1 MKHKMTG
8 NRKAM
13 RRAFSFL
20 LATVL
25 VMSVL
30 AGCGH
35 AEPMTEA
42 PPETAEDLAQDALL
56 AGAGSTAEAAAIGAT
71 AGGSEHAAET
81 EPDPNIDYTTGTP
94 WLCSFLDGNVT
105 ADTPAPDLKDDFF
118 LAVNKDDLASLQIPE
133 GYSVCGTMYDV
144 DMLADNDIKELF
156 TDDSE
161 TDNDD
166 AQLALNLY
174 SLYMDWD
181 TRNEIGVTPL
191 KEEVDEVEAIDS
203 IDALT
208 EYLGRTPFE
217 DQIGALYSVGTMS
230 DLDDSAVHVL
240 YVSQGSVLLDDPAE
254 YRELTAYGAAIKEA
268 RTKLADRM
276 LQKLG
281 YSEEEAAGKI
291 ENCLAFETELAEAM
305 MTSET
310 RRSAGRPA
318 GPCHAGGGHGLSAGG
333 CLYFVPAG
341 VARETERTLYG
352 GEPCEDQGFHD
363 RQGGDLF
370 GGFAGQGMLRVVR
383 GVQQRDQRVKRHASG

>member
-13 RRAFSFL
+13 RRVFSFL
-20 LATVL
+20 LASVL

-56 AGAGSTAEAAAIGAT
+56 AGAGSTADAAAIGAT

-105 ADTPAPDLKDDFF
+105 ADSPTPDLKDDFF
-118 LAVNKDDLASLQIPE
+118 LAVKKDDLASLQIPE
-133 GYSVCGTMYDV
+133 GYSVCGTMHDV
-144 DMLADNDIKELF
+144 DRQADNDIKELF
-156 TDDSE
+156 TDNSE
-161 TDNDD
+161 TDDHD

-191 KEEVDEVEAIDS
+191 KEGVEEVEAIDS

-254 YRELTAYGAAIKEA
+254 YRGLTAYGAAIKEA

-305 MTSET
+305 MTREEQGRPDYVEKINNRYTRDELEEAQGMCRSLTCWRRRLVT
-310 RRSAGRPA
+310 RRRMTIFYSSRS
-318 GPCHAGGGHGLSAGG
+318 GL
-333 CLYFVPAG
+333 
-341 VARETERTLYG
+341 
-352 GEPCEDQGFHD
+352 QN
-363 RQGGDLF
+363 
-370 GGFAGQGMLRVVR
+370 
-383 GVQQRDQRVKRHASG
+383 

>member
-56 AGAGSTAEAAAIGAT
+56 AGAGSTADAAAIGAT
-71 AGGSEHAAET
+71 AGGSEHAAKT

-230 DLDDSAVHVL
+230 DLDDSAVHVSRKAL
-240 YVSQGSVLLDDPAE
+240 YCS
-254 YRELTAYGAAIKEA
+254 
-268 RTKLADRM
+268 M
-276 LQKLG
+276 
-281 YSEEEAAGKI
+281 
-291 ENCLAFETELAEAM
+291 
-305 MTSET
+305 T
-310 RRSAGRPA
+310 RRNT
-318 GPCHAGGGHGLSAGG
+318 GG
-333 CLYFVPAG
+333 
-341 VARETERTLYG
+341 
-352 GEPCEDQGFHD
+352 
-363 RQGGDLF
+363 
-370 GGFAGQGMLRVVR
+370 
-383 GVQQRDQRVKRHASG
+383 

>member
-8 NRKAM
+8 NRAAM

-20 LATVL
+20 LASVL

-56 AGAGSTAEAAAIGAT
+56 AGAGSTADAAAIGAT
-71 AGGSEHAAET
+71 AGGSEHAAKT

-166 AQLALNLY
+166 AQLARLGERVEMSFWEKHADGRTVMRLATSWATRDEDVDALIQEMTQDEACQDIKTVKGHKDIYFYSDELMAHNYAKIAMLTLEKDDARTVAEMVRFNCKAFPTPTPVYYFARQPFFLDKERMHAVIAQMKTDDAYQDICECTADVNGEEYLY
-174 SLYMDWD
+174 S
-181 TRNEIGVTPL
+181 
-191 KEEVDEVEAIDS
+191 
-203 IDALT
+203 
-208 EYLGRTPFE
+208 
-217 DQIGALYSVGTMS
+217 S
-230 DLDDSAVHVL
+230 DLMSAKYAKAL
-240 YVSQGSVLLDDPAE
+240 ANGAE
-254 YRELTAYGAAIKEA
+254 SRE
-268 RTKLADRM
+268 AD
-276 LQKLG
+276 
-281 YSEEEAAGKI
+281 E
-291 ENCLAFETELAEAM
+291 
-305 MTSET
+305 
-310 RRSAGRPA
+310 
-318 GPCHAGGGHGLSAGG
+318 
-333 CLYFVPAG
+333 
-341 VARETERTLYG
+341 
-352 GEPCEDQGFHD
+352 
-363 RQGGDLF
+363 
-370 GGFAGQGMLRVVR
+370 
-383 GVQQRDQRVKRHASG
+383 